1 MSLMRPTS
9 CDDRKQRK
17 QRPAESMMAGE
28 KKTNYLKQSPG
39 GSEKTK
45 GEEN

>member
-1 MSLMRPTS
+1 
-9 CDDRKQRK
+9 
-17 QRPAESMMAGE
+17 MMAGE
-28 KKTNYLKQSPG
+28 KKKNYLKQSPG